1 MLSRS
6 VRNNIGA
13 VRTLR
18 LLVVGSFALPM
29 LLFVVA
35 AWQNYAQVDRS
46 VNQELDK
53 AAGMLLEHSLKV
65 FETGALVLGI
75 LDQQLDLSRWDE
87 IERSTPVHDLL
98 SNLDKSLDQVDALWL
113 LDATGK
119 VRNSSRFFPTDG
131 LIMRAEDGVVALQ
144 SSDAGALI
152 SAPSIDK
159 LTGNRRFNISR
170 RHFDRNGVFD
180 GVVVVSA
187 SVDYFRQFY
196 ETVVFGVRP
205 VVDLLRAD
213 GTLLVRYPD
222 LGEAQPAMLGPN
234 SGFRQAIVLQ
244 PESGDFHTK
253 SEVDGVERHFRYRRL
268 KNEAV
273 YVVYGIDRNTIIY
286 EWLRNLKVYGLFAMP
301 ATLILVLV
309 TWVALRNAQ
318 HEQAV
323 TRRLQLEIE
332 RREHAEAVLR
342 QTQKIEAVGQLTG
355 GIAHDFNNLLT
366 VITGNLSL
374 LERHLKEEKT
384 ERLVRAAQRAAQRG
398 EQLTQQLLA
407 FSRKQHLVP
416 ASVDINE
423 LINGMCDFLRGT
435 IGSTVEIETEF
446 APNLWPA
453 LVDRNQIE
461 HVVLNLALNARDAM
475 PVVGGCLIFR
485 TQNVFGIDTIG
496 RGSLPP
502 GEFVRIAVIDNG
514 TGMTPQVRE
523 QAFEPFFTT
532 KEVGKG
538 SGLGL
543 SQVYGIVTQT
553 GGTVHIDSDVGRG
566 TRIDIYLP
574 RAYPVLSVTPPP
586 APEEPAVRMPGRARI
601 LVVDDD
607 PDILRFVA
615 TCLAELDYDVVE
627 ATGGAQAIK
636 ELGSDQPLD
645 LVLTDL
651 AMPAVTGADLTRWVE
666 RNRPDLPVLI
676 MTGFADLQSFKLT
689 VDLPVLAKPFGRE
702 ELTRRVVITLANAE
716 ARRQGLSNVLP
727 LKR

>member
-1 MLSRS
+1 
-6 VRNNIGA
+6 
-13 VRTLR
+13 
-18 LLVVGSFALPM
+18 M